1 MRVVLLTVSCARFDK
16 EGFSI
21 WRVDFK
27 YPEEL
32 TQVFMSSN
40 QIGGFYST
48 YLFCSARQSGQSL
61 YPICVLSNHA
71 TLVRPP

>member
-1 MRVVLLTVSCARFDK
+1 MALFSRFDK

-48 YLFCSARQSGQSL
+48 YLFYPSHRSQRSLGRFYSRARM
-61 YPICVLSNHA
+61 SNHF
-71 TLVRPP
+71 TP

>member
-1 MRVVLLTVSCARFDK
+1 MRSKYYLHLIQAILLKVSCSRFDK

-48 YLFCSARQSGQSL
+48 
-61 YPICVLSNHA
+61 
-71 TLVRPP
+71 

>member
-1 MRVVLLTVSCARFDK
+1 MRVVFLTILCARFDK
-16 EGFSI
+16 EGYSI

-48 YLFCSARQSGQSL
+48 YLLCSARRSGRSL
-61 YPICVLSNHA
+61 GPSNFGLHS
-71 TLVRPP
+71 L

>member
-1 MRVVLLTVSCARFDK
+1 MRVLLLTISRSRFDK

-40 QIGGFYST
+40 QIGGFYSM
-48 YLFCSARQSGQSL
+48 YLFAPLAGRGGLSTASIFNLRSL
-61 YPICVLSNHA
+61 
-71 TLVRPP
+71 

>member
-1 MRVVLLTVSCARFDK
+1 MPLLMIVGRFDA

-32 TQVFMSSN
+32 TKVFMSSN
-40 QIGGFYST
+40 QIGGFFSM
-48 YLFCSARQSGQSL
+48 
-61 YPICVLSNHA
+61 
-71 TLVRPP
+71 